1 MPERW
6 TGELICKMHL
16 NGVKRKDIA
25 HKLGLNEKYVL
36 AVMNGKVSPKGA
48 QERFEA
54 AVDAIIAERAV
65 E

>member
-48 QERFEA
+48 QERFEK
-54 AVDAIIAERAV
+54 AVDAIIAERGA